1 MLYLSIEAT
10 LKGVS
15 DLCSSFVLDLGFL
28 FFFMQLYGKTLCLP
42 KGSSPSSSSSS
53 KKPKGEPGIGGDLK
67 SWKSIWYGRS
77 TSKPPPVWFERR
89 CGGSGS
95 GSSGD
100 ATGISGSGIGG
111 GGSGGVGDACGGDGR
126 GDDDGRRELA

>member
-1 MLYLSIEAT
+1 
-10 LKGVS
+10 
-15 DLCSSFVLDLGFL
+15 
-28 FFFMQLYGKTLCLP
+28 MQLYGKTLCLP
-42 KGSSPSSSSSS
+42 KGSSPGS

-77 TSKPPPVWFERR
+77 TSKAPPVWFERR

-100 ATGISGSGIGG
+100 ATGISGSGTKVSIGG
-111 GGSGGVGDACGGDGR
+111 KKAVAKALKSGMTCTIAYHGDKTTAASVACD
-126 GDDDGRRELA
+126 